1 MGDYVHPTVHPG
13 PIVKGV
19 GIDRGFLFPLHGLP
33 LHQVMTVHFHFMD
46 NGFYAMIFHDYGL
59 FIAGATY

>member
-1 MGDYVHPTVHPG
+1 MGDYGHRG
-13 PIVKGV
+13 RIVRGV
-19 GIDRGFLFPLHGLP
+19 GIGFLFSLHGLP
-33 LHQVMTVHFHFMD
+33 LHQVKTVHFHFMD